1 MKFKDILIISQKNLM
16 RAKLRTLLTIGAVFI
31 GVFAI
36 SLTNGLGSGI
46 RSYVN
51 RQLGNL
57 GAENILIVQARQTFP
72 NPVSQDVVE
81 YDQNRQAGQF
91 NVTFLGADDITKIR
105 NIGGT
110 KSITPQF
117 DFRIEY
123 IARDRNSK
131 KYQASASQYVE
142 GFRLEMA
149 AGRLLTA
156 TEQNGITIP
165 VRYVA
170 PLGFSSAQDAIGKT
184 VMLSYKDRSG
194 LAQEREVFIA
204 GVQEQSLVGNVDMT
218 VPVALAEEIYRA
230 QTDGAS
236 ERYPALFVQLENAM
250 ADLEQVKQK
259 FSDAGYDARTLED
272 QVGTIGTVI
281 NTILVV
287 LNVFGAIALLAATFG
302 IVNTLFMAVKERTSE
317 IGLMKALGATRGT
330 IFAIFSAEAAS
341 IGFWGSSLGIIASI
355 IVGTI
360 ANRVATN
367 TFLKNFVGFD
377 LLAFPVLPFLGI
389 LAGGIILALIAGA
402 LPSLRASRLDPI
414 QALRYE

>member
-1 MKFKDILIISQKNLM
+1 MKFKDIIITSQKNLM

-57 GAENILIVQARQTFP
+57 GAQDILIVQAKQTFP

-81 YDQNRQAGQF
+81 YNPNRQAGQF
-91 NVTFLGADDITKIR
+91 NVTFLGADDITAIK
-105 NIGGT
+105 NLGGT
-110 KSITPQF
+110 KNITPQF

-123 IARDRNSK
+123 IARDQNSK

-149 AGRLLTA
+149 TGRLLNA
-156 TEQNGITIP
+156 TDRQSVTIP
-165 VRYVA
+165 ARYVT
-170 PLGFSSAQDAIGKT
+170 PLGFSTNQDAIGKT
-184 VMLSYKDRSG
+184 IVLTYKDRLG
-194 LAQEREVFIA
+194 LAQEREVSIA

-218 VPVALAEEIYRA
+218 VPVMLAEEIYRA
-230 QTDGAS
+230 QTDGVS
-236 ERYPALFVQLENAM
+236 ERYPALFAQLEDTS
-250 ADLEQVKQK
+250 DLDSLKRK
-259 FSDAGYDARTLED
+259 FSDAGYDASTLED
-272 QVGTIGTVI
+272 QVGTIGSVI
-281 NTILVV
+281 NTILIV

-341 IGFWGSSLGIIASI
+341 IGFWGSSLGIIVSI
-355 IVGTI
+355 VVGTI

-389 LAGGIILALIAGA
+389 LGGGIVLALIAGA